1 MNFVRP
7 IFFALIL
14 WTAMLEAQGTRPSLN
29 VASLPRNSI
38 ILDGR
43 LDEPAWARADSIS
56 HLTEVE
62 PNEGAK
68 PALPTIVKVVTTGN
82 AIIIGVKAFDNEPS
96 RIVSYARERDKALG
110 NEDNVKFVLDTYLDG
125 RSGYVFAIN
134 PNGARR
140 DALVAEQGE
149 DENPSWDAV
158 WEAVTARDSNGWSA
172 EISIPLSSIL
182 FQQGLTTWGFNFE
195 RRIQRLQE
203 NDRWA
208 SPLRDIELTQT
219 SRAGL
224 LTGLTGLDIGLGLS
238 VRPSL
243 TAGIQRESPDA
254 STVTRGKV
262 SLDATQR
269 VGANSLAS
277 LTVNTDFAE
286 TEVDERRVNLTRF
299 PLFFPEKRT
308 FFLEGADIF
317 EFGIGL
323 DEDVIP
329 FFSRRIGLLEGRQIP
344 IDAGLKLTGRIGET
358 NFGALTVR
366 TREVDTLSTDA
377 TLSVLR
383 VRQNLLEESSA
394 GFIATAGDPLR
405 RPGSWLLGP
414 DFIYHTSH
422 FRGDKNFLVGLWALA
437 TGRDDLGDDRTS
449 AGLKIDYPN
458 DLWDMAFRYKRIGA
472 DFDPSLSFVP
482 RSGVHMAS
490 LGVNWQPRPKNPIG
504 PFHVRQCFWENQLSL
519 VSRLSGTWESYRL
532 FMAPINCRLESG
544 DRVELNVVP
553 TGERLSEPFEI
564 ADGVVLPE
572 GRYHFNRYRAEFEFA
587 AKRILSGQATWWFG
601 PFYDGHLHQFKLSG
615 AWKPSALFIVELN
628 GEHDIGKLREGNFTQ
643 TVVGTRLKLNVS
655 PDLQLASLVQ
665 YDDESDSFGS
675 NSRLRWTFKPLG
687 DLFIVYNH
695 NIRTRDPLTR
705 NREFAFES
713 NQLQVKIQYAFR
725 Y

>member
-1 MNFVRP
+1 MIFVRP
-7 IFFALIL
+7 IFFALFFCATTL
-14 WTAMLEAQGTRPSLN
+14 WAQETRPSLN
-29 VASLPRNSI
+29 VLSLPRNSI
-38 ILDGR
+38 VLDGR
-43 LDEPAWARADSIS
+43 LDDSGWSRADSIS
-56 HLTEVE
+56 SLTEVE
-62 PNEGAK
+62 PNQGSK
-68 PALPTIVKVVTTGN
+68 PALPTIVKVVTTGD
-82 AIIIGVKAFDNEPS
+82 AIVIGVRAIDNEPS
-96 RIVSYARERDKALG
+96 RIVSYARERDTPLG
-110 NEDNVKFVLDTYLDG
+110 NEDHVKFVLDTYLDG
-125 RSGYVFAIN
+125 RSGYVFEIN
-134 PNGARR
+134 PNGARH
-140 DALVAEQGE
+140 DALVVEQGE
-149 DENPSWDAV
+149 DQNSSWDAV
-158 WEAVTARDSNGWSA
+158 WEAATARDANGWTA

-182 FQQGLTTWGFNFE
+182 FQSRLTTWGFNFE

-203 NDRWA
+203 IDRWA
-208 SPLRDIELTQT
+208 SPLQDIQLTQT

-243 TAGIQRESPDA
+243 AGGFQRETPEA
-254 STVTRGKV
+254 STVTRGKL

-269 VGANSLAS
+269 VGANNLAS
-277 LTVNTDFAE
+277 LTINTDFAE

-317 EFGIGL
+317 DFGIGL

-329 FFSRRIGLLEGRQIP
+329 FFSRRIGLLAGQQIP
-344 IDAGLKLTGRIGET
+344 IDAGLKLTGRIGGT

-366 TREVDTLSTDA
+366 TRKVDALSTDA

-383 VRQNLLEESSA
+383 LRQNLLEESSA
-394 GFIATAGDPLR
+394 GLIATAGDPLR

-422 FRGDKNFLVGLWALA
+422 FRGDKNFLVGLWALT

-458 DLWDMAFRYKRIGA
+458 DLWDIAFRYKRIGA

-482 RSGVHMAS
+482 RAGVHITS
-490 LGVNWQPRPKNPIG
+490 LGVNWQPRPEHPIG
-504 PFHVRQCFWENQLSL
+504 PLKVRQCFWENQLSL
-519 VSRLSGTWESYRL
+519 VSRLGGTWESYRL

-544 DRVELNVVP
+544 DRLELNVVP

-587 AKRILSGQATWWFG
+587 AKRTFSGQATWWFG
-601 PFYDGHLHQFKLSG
+601 PFYDGHLNQFEFTG
-615 AWKPSALFIVELN
+615 AWKPSALFIVELT
-628 GEHDIGKLREGNFTQ
+628 GEHDVGKLREGSFTQ
-643 TVVGTRLKLNVS
+643 TVVGTRLKLNFS
-655 PDLQLASLVQ
+655 PDLQLASLLQ
-665 YDDESDSFGS
+665 YDDESNSFGS
-675 NSRLRWTFKPLG
+675 NSRLRWTFRPLG
-687 DLFIVYNH
+687 DLFVVYNH
-695 NIRTRDPLTR
+695 NLRTRDPLTR
-705 NREFAFES
+705 DREFVFES
-713 NQLQVKIQYAFR
+713 NQLLVKIQYSFR